1 MKSSHLERKAVSEIA
16 AIFTTWPKVA
26 AAKKIVLVIIIKF
39 VVIRAIVVVRKLRE
53 EQSVKMVKN
62 NM

>member
-39 VVIRAIVVVRKLRE
+39 VVIRAIVVVRSL
-53 EQSVKMVKN
+53 
-62 NM
+62 